1 MHEGVEP
8 IYAVRV
14 HEHRVEERELVLT
27 CLNRMEPKANIN
39 AYAIIVRLSAP
50 LPGAVRVRVQHQLGR
65 QLGLPNFA
73 LEHAASHKAAI
84 QEGAETLVFR
94 SGALE
99 VHVQKAPFSLKFMRD
114 GQLVTESRQ
123 NALGVMNVKGDR
135 DYLMQRLSL
144 GVGECVYGLG
154 ERFSALVRNGQS
166 LQTWNEDPG
175 TETDLSYKSIPFYLT
190 NRGLGVLVNHPGR
203 VDFELATERVAAVQF
218 SVRDH
223 DLDYYV
229 FAGQTPKDALDMY
242 SALSGRPTLPPL
254 WTFGLWLSTSFLTDY
269 DEKIVGGMIDGMFER
284 GIPLTVFH
292 FDCLWMREHHW
303 CDFTW
308 DPAKFPDPKAMLARL
323 KARGLKICVWINPY
337 ISELSSLF
345 AEGRDAGYFLKRA
358 NGDVYQRYD
367 WQPGIAL
374 VDFTN
379 PEATR
384 WYQQKLRALLEQ
396 GVDCFKT
403 DFGERIPA
411 DAVYFDG
418 ANGERMHN
426 YYTHLYNEA
435 VFSLLE
441 EFHGPGQAA
450 VFARSATVGCQ
461 KFPVHWGGDC
471 DATFNSMAETL
482 RGGLS
487 FGQSGGAFWSHDIG
501 GFNSTATPALYKR
514 WVAFGLLSSHSR
526 LHGSHS
532 YRVPW
537 LFDEESVEVLR
548 AFTELKHSLM
558 PYLWRAAHQATETGA
573 PMLRAM
579 VLEFPSD
586 PATHYLDRQ
595 FMLGDALL
603 VAPVFNETGDV
614 EYYLPAGTWTDYS
627 SGERV
632 QGGTWRREQGVP
644 FKRIPLFVRPNTL
657 LARGTRRDT
666 PAYDFLREL
675 ELELFEVADGARLET
690 RVNAQAGTQYA
701 TFRCVRAG
709 SKLTLSATGASGAGP
724 RVIVRGVGEYPWP
737 NVEQVL
743 TIELPA
749 SSPAR

>member
-1 MHEGVEP
+1 
-8 IYAVRV
+8 
-14 HEHRVEERELVLT
+14 
-27 CLNRMEPKANIN
+27 
-39 AYAIIVRLSAP
+39 
-50 LPGAVRVRVQHQLGR
+50 
-65 QLGLPNFA
+65 
-73 LEHAASHKAAI
+73 
-84 QEGAETLVFR
+84 
-94 SGALE
+94 
-99 VHVQKAPFSLKFMRD
+99 
-114 GQLVTESRQ
+114 
-123 NALGVMNVKGDR
+123 
-135 DYLMQRLSL
+135 
-144 GVGECVYGLG
+144 
-154 ERFSALVRNGQS
+154 
-166 LQTWNEDPG
+166 
-175 TETDLSYKSIPFYLT
+175 
-190 NRGLGVLVNHPGR
+190 
-203 VDFELATERVAAVQF
+203 
-218 SVRDH
+218 
-223 DLDYYV
+223 
-229 FAGQTPKDALDMY
+229 
-242 SALSGRPTLPPL
+242 
-254 WTFGLWLSTSFLTDY
+254 
-269 DEKIVGGMIDGMFER
+269 
-284 GIPLTVFH
+284 
-292 FDCLWMREHHW
+292 MREHHW
-303 CDFTW
+303 CDFEW
-308 DPAKFPDPKAMLARL
+308 DPEKFPDPKAMLTRL

-345 AEGRDAGYFLKRA
+345 AEGRDKGYFLKHA

-384 WYQQKLRALLEQ
+384 WYQQKLRQLLEQ

-418 ANGERMHN
+418 SNGERMHN

-501 GFNSTATPALYKR
+501 GFNSTASAGLYKR

-537 LFDEESVEVLR
+537 AFDEESVQVLR
-548 AFTELKHSLM
+548 AFTELKHGLM
-558 PYLWRAAHQATETGA
+558 PYLWRAAHQASESGV

-579 VLEFPSD
+579 VLEFPND

-595 FMLGDALL
+595 FMLGDSLL
-603 VAPVFNETGDV
+603 VAPVFNEEGTV
-614 EYYLPAGTWTDYS
+614 EYYLPAGVWTDYF

-632 QGGTWRREQGVP
+632 TGGSWRREQGVN
-644 FKRIPLFVRPNTL
+644 FQRIPLFVRPNTL
-657 LARGTRRDT
+657 LARGKRQDT
-666 PAYDFLREL
+666 PVYDFLAEL
-675 ELELFEVADGARLET
+675 ELDVFEVSDGARLEI
-690 RVNAQAGTQYA
+690 RVHGASAEQSA
-701 TFRCVRAG
+701 TVRAERTG
-709 SKLTLSATGASGAGP
+709 ATLTLSAQGLSGAGP
-724 RVIVRGVGEYPWP
+724 RVNVRGGGAHTWP
-737 NVEQVL
+737 KVSEPL
-743 TIELPA
+743 RIELPA
-749 SSPAR
+749 GYGRS